1 MRKALYFSKS
11 QPLSPKSKT
20 WVEGNVRYQK
30 NKNARGGKTS
40 VKGVPT
46 TDSIYYLW
54 FEYLKRSEKYKTS
67 CANNGK
73 GMKKLYKDFGN
84 VFEYEGVEGF
94 WSWWNE
100 RGQYLFGI
108 EATQEIVEFDS
119 ADEVVGYEDYKLIAI
134 PKNITAT
141 TIKKRL
147 NKLVDDMKSELKPTA
162 EQTAKYSIAQ
172 TKVDVESLKSC
183 LMAFDLKQQGL
194 DILEIGIQV
203 KWVGGAEAKDL
214 IEDGRSRGK
223 EYDIAELESHS
234 YKSANKYWKVYD
246 KVIEKLT
253 IKNDKE
259 EALFNRAI
267 AVDKGNSK
275 VGHGMPK
282 EKGGLASLGRH
293 QIDYLSDKHIRQAML
308 DEGYVKTFEERTK
321 RKKSIRTNTH
331 KLINKAVANIQAVE
345 KGMFGV
351 GH

>member
-1 MRKALYFSKS
+1 
-11 QPLSPKSKT
+11 
-20 WVEGNVRYQK
+20 
-30 NKNARGGKTS
+30 
-40 VKGVPT
+40 
-46 TDSIYYLW
+46 
-54 FEYLKRSEKYKTS
+54 
-67 CANNGK
+67 
-73 GMKKLYKDFGN
+73 
-84 VFEYEGVEGF
+84 
-94 WSWWNE
+94 
-100 RGQYLFGI
+100 
-108 EATQEIVEFDS
+108 
-119 ADEVVGYEDYKLIAI
+119 
-134 PKNITAT
+134 
-141 TIKKRL
+141 
-147 NKLVDDMKSELKPTA
+147 
-162 EQTAKYSIAQ
+162 
-172 TKVDVESLKSC
+172 
-183 LMAFDLKQQGL
+183 MAFDLKQQGL

-234 YKSANKYWKVYD
+234 YKSAKKYWKVYD

-253 IKNDKE
+253 VKNDKE

-345 KGMFGV
+345 KGVFGV
-351 GH
+351 GY

>member
-1 MRKALYFSKS
+1 MRKALYFSKP
-11 QPLSPKSKT
+11 QPLSPSSKT
-20 WVEGNVRYQK
+20 WVEGNTRYQK
-30 NKNARGGKTS
+30 NKNAVGGKTS

-54 FEYLKRSEKYKTS
+54 FEYLKRNNDYKTA

-84 VFEYEGVEGF
+84 IFEYEGVEGF

-108 EATQEIVEFDS
+108 ESKQEIVEFDN
-119 ADEVVGYEDYKLIAI
+119 ADDVVGYDNYKLIAI

-147 NKLVDDMKSELKPTA
+147 NKLVDDMELKPTA
-162 EQTAKYSIAQ
+162 EQTIEYPIAQ
-172 TKVDVESLKSC
+172 TKVDVESLKDC
-183 LMAFDLKQQGL
+183 LMAYDLKQQGT
-194 DILEIGIQV
+194 DILEIGIAV
-203 KWVGGAEAKDL
+203 KYIRSDEAKDL

-223 EYDIAELESHS
+223 EYDIAELESES
-234 YKSANKYWKVYD
+234 YKDAKKYWKIYD
-246 KVIEKLT
+246 KILNKLT
-253 IKNDKE
+253 IKNDEE

-267 AVDKGNSK
+267 VVDRKNSN

-293 QIDYLSDKHIRQAML
+293 QINYLSDKHIRQAML

-331 KLINKAVANIQAVE
+331 RLLAKAEANIKAVGNRT
-345 KGMFGV
+345 FGV